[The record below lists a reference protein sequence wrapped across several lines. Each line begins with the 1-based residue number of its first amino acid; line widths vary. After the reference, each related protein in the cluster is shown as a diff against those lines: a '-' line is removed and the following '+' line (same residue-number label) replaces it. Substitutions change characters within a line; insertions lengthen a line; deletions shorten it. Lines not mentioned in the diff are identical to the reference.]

1 MSGLPEGTASRA
13 VAAATSRLA
22 AAGCERA
29 RAEAEILVRWAT
41 GLTREQLV
49 VHPETL
55 LTPKASSQFEEGVSR
70 REKREPL
77 PYIVGEAEF
86 YSLPFHVSPAV
97 LVPRPETEH
106 LLEEAVARAN
116 TIGARTAADV
126 GTGSGIL
133 ATLLAREFPALR
145 VVATDVSGAALTIA
159 HRNAQRH
166 RVRSRVHFVCCDLLR
181 AVRWPLDCIVANP
194 PYIRRDEFEGLEPEV
209 RDYEPRLALNGGAD
223 GLGIIQRL
231 TPGLGDHLNKGGF
244 AALEVGA
251 GQAEAVAKLLAS
263 NGLSNVEVLSDYAGI
278 ARIVIGWHEG

>member
-1 MSGLPEGTASRA
+1 M
-13 VAAATSRLA
+13 
-22 AAGCERA
+22 RA

-41 GLTREQLV
+41 GLTREQLLLHSDTV
-49 VHPETL
+49 
-55 LTPKASSQFEEGVSR
+55 LTPEAVIRFEEGVGR

-86 YSLPFHVSPAV
+86 YSLPFEVSAAV

-106 LLEEAVARAN
+106 LLEAAVARAK
-116 TIGARTAADV
+116 TMGARMAADV

-133 ATLLAREFPALR
+133 ATLLARELPALR
-145 VVATDVSGAALTIA
+145 VVATDISGAALAIA
-159 HRNAQRH
+159 HRNAERH
-166 RVRSRVHFVCCDLLR
+166 GVRSRVHFVCCDLLR
-181 AVRWPLDCIVANP
+181 AVGSPLDCIVANP

-231 TPGLGDHLNKGGF
+231 ARGLGDHLNKGGF

-251 GQAEAVAKLLAS
+251 GQAEAVANVLAS
-263 NGLSNVEVLSDYAGI
+263 NGLSNIEVLSDYAGI
-278 ARIVIGWHEG
+278 ARVVIGWHEG